1 MLMPE
6 RAYFHILTYYDI
18 IAYMRAKINRYFKKF
33 TKFFFAQIA
42 LADFNSK
49 QTILSVVLSSL

>member
-6 RAYFHILTYYDI
+6 RAYFHILTYYVI

-42 LADFNSK
+42 LADFA
-49 QTILSVVLSSL
+49 ILSVILSGKK